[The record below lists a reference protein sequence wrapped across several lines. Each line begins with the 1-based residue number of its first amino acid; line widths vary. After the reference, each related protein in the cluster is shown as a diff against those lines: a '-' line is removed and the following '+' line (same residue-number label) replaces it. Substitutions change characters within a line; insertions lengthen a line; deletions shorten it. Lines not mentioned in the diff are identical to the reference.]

1 MQVPELTASDIVSVL
16 IFWLIVWHRW
26 SRQADRRLPTVSEPN
41 RSPLKN
47 TPLVSIIVPARNE
60 ADQIAVP
67 NFILAKQNQM
77 VAAVGAPASGAT
89 SFPGYVDLATDD
101 GFDPGSEG
109 RVVELNGSE
118 QIPMIGES
126 QSRHL

>member
-60 ADQIAVP
+60 ADQIAACVCSLLDQDYP
-67 NFILAKQNQM
+67 RFEVIVVDDCSEDGTGALVAQM
-77 VAAVGAPASGAT
+77 GVVAR
-89 SFPGYVDLATDD
+89 F
-101 GFDPGSEG
+101 E
-109 RVVELNGSE
+109 N
-118 QIPMIGES
+118 
-126 QSRHL
+126 